1 MASLCKY
8 WAFAFI
14 LCQLGQQHML
24 LNGIGSMGSFL
35 LLGLGALLLL
45 INSGRVF
52 DRKTVASSPFIYSF
66 VFISS
71 CINSHSVFLT
81 LMRKREFI

>member
-1 MASLCKY
+1 MAALCKY

-24 LNGIGSMGSFL
+24 LNSIGSMGSFF

-52 DRKTVASSPFIYSF
+52 DR
-66 VFISS
+66 
-71 CINSHSVFLT
+71 
-81 LMRKREFI
+81 